1 MSLATDPPTAV
12 SPAAG
17 GARRVKRSR
26 PARARA
32 ALAPYLYIA
41 PALLLFAVFVLAPFA
56 HTVWLSFFEW
66 DGVTLGSWVGLENYT
81 DMFSDGVIG
90 RSFLNVLVLVFFVAV
105 IPIVVGLVIAA
116 TLARSPLR
124 GMTAFR
130 TIIFLPQVISTV
142 AVAVIWRWLYAED
155 GPFNEVLRTI
165 GLDSLTHAWLGD
177 YTWALPAIGIV
188 GAWVLI
194 GLCMVL
200 FLAGLQQIPGSLYDA
215 ARVDGAGAIRE
226 FFTVTL
232 PGLRGVLAVTTTLT
246 VVWALRSFDLVFVM
260 TRGGPGT
267 STMVPGMQIYQRAFQ
282 TGRVGSACAIAV
294 VLAIIV
300 FVVTVGIN
308 RFAERDQR

>member
-1 MSLATDPPTAV
+1 VSLATEPAAA

-17 GARRVKRSR
+17 GAAVKRKGR
-26 PARARA
+26 VRE
-32 ALAPYLYIA
+32 ALAPYFYIA
-41 PALLLFAVFVLAPFA
+41 PALALFAVFVLAPFL

-66 DGVTLGSWVGLENYT
+66 DGVTVGTWIGLENYT
-81 DMFSDGVIG
+81 DIFGDEVIR
-90 RSFLNVLVLVFFVAV
+90 RSFLNVVILVFFVAV
-105 IPIVVGLVIAA
+105 IPIVIGLVIAA
-116 TLARSPLR
+116 ALSRSRVR

-142 AVAVIWRWLYAED
+142 AVAVIWRWLYMED
-155 GPFNEVLRTI
+155 GPFNEVLRAV
-165 GLDSLTHAWLGD
+165 GLDSLARTWLGD

-226 FFTVTL
+226 FFTVTV

-260 TRGGPGT
+260 TRGGPGEQ
-267 STMVPGMQIYQRAFQ
+267 TMVPGMQIYQRAFQ
-282 TGRVGSACAIAV
+282 TGRVGSACAVAV
-294 VLAIIV
+294 LLALIV
-300 FVVTVGIN
+300 FIVTLGIN
-308 RFAERDQR
+308 RFAERGER

>member
-1 MSLATDPPTAV
+1 MSLATEPAAAG
-12 SPAAG
+12 PAAG
-17 GARRVKRSR
+17 GASTVKRKG
-26 PARARA
+26 RARE

-41 PALLLFAVFVLAPFA
+41 PALALFAVFVLAPFL

-66 DGVTLGSWVGLENYT
+66 DGVTVGTWIGLENYT
-81 DMFSDGVIG
+81 DIFGDEVIR
-90 RSFLNVLVLVFFVAV
+90 RSFLNVVILVFFVAV
-105 IPIVVGLVIAA
+105 IPIVIGLVIAA
-116 TLARSPLR
+116 ALSRSRVR

-142 AVAVIWRWLYAED
+142 AVAVIWRWLYMED
-155 GPFNEVLRTI
+155 GPFNEILRAV
-165 GLDSLTHAWLGD
+165 GLDSLARTWLGD

-200 FLAGLQQIPGSLYDA
+200 FLAGLQQIPASLYDA
-215 ARVDGAGAIRE
+215 ARVDGAGVIRE

-260 TRGGPGT
+260 TRGGPGEQ
-267 STMVPGMQIYQRAFQ
+267 TMVPGMQIYQRAFQ
-282 TGRVGSACAIAV
+282 TGRVGSACAVAV
-294 VLAIIV
+294 LLAIIV
-300 FVVTVGIN
+300 FIVTIGIN
-308 RFAERDQR
+308 RFAERGER

>member
-1 MSLATDPPTAV
+1 MSLATEPAAA

-17 GARRVKRSR
+17 GATVKRKGR
-26 PARARA
+26 VRE
-32 ALAPYLYIA
+32 ALAPYFYIA
-41 PALLLFAVFVLAPFA
+41 PALALFAVFVLAPFL

-66 DGVTLGSWVGLENYT
+66 DGVTVGTWIGLENYT
-81 DMFSDGVIG
+81 DIFGDEVIR
-90 RSFLNVLVLVFFVAV
+90 RSFLNVVILVFFVAV
-105 IPIVVGLVIAA
+105 IPIVIGLVIAA
-116 TLARSPLR
+116 ALSRSRVR

-142 AVAVIWRWLYAED
+142 AVAVIWRWLYMED
-155 GPFNEVLRTI
+155 GPFNEVLRAV
-165 GLDSLTHAWLGD
+165 GLDSLARTWLGD

-226 FFTVTL
+226 FFTVTV

-260 TRGGPGT
+260 TRGGPGEQ
-267 STMVPGMQIYQRAFQ
+267 TMVPGMQIYQRAFQ
-282 TGRVGSACAIAV
+282 TGRVGSACAVAV
-294 VLAIIV
+294 LLALIV
-300 FVVTVGIN
+300 FIVTLGIN
-308 RFAERDQR
+308 RFAERGER